1 MVQCK
6 DYQEICKEITKLE
19 QGHKDG
25 CIDYQTVS
33 LLANLYAVKA
43 AYEKEKEHE
52 NIVEKE
58 KEYENIVEKE
68 IKKEDEYK
76 KFGYVSPVMPKVEHE
91 DEEDIKGETDFI
103 KIVNKHGKH
112 KIIMCIDK
120 YLTHARQWSPVEYN
134 RFMDSIKNDA
144 RE

>member
-6 DYQEICKEITKLE
+6 DYREICKEITKLE
-19 QGHKDG
+19 QGHQDG

-33 LLANLYAVKA
+33 LLANLYTVKA
-43 AYEKEKEHE
+43 TYEKEKEHE
-52 NIVEKE
+52 NIV
-58 KEYENIVEKE
+58 VKE

-76 KFGYVSPVMPKVEHE
+76 KFGCVSPVMPKVERE

-120 YLTHARQWSPVEYN
+120 YLTHARQWNPVEYS

>member
-19 QGHKDG
+19 QGHQDG

-43 AYEKEKEHE
+43 VYEKEKEHE
-52 NIVEKE
+52 NIV
-58 KEYENIVEKE
+58 VKE

-76 KFGYVSPVMPKVEHE
+76 KFGCVSPVMPKVKNE

-120 YLTHARQWSPVEYN
+120 YLTHARQWNPVEYS

>member
-6 DYQEICKEITKLE
+6 DYREICKEITKLE
-19 QGHKDG
+19 QGHQDG

-43 AYEKEKEHE
+43 VYEKEKEHE
-52 NIVEKE
+52 NIV
-58 KEYENIVEKE
+58 VKE

-76 KFGYVSPVMPKVEHE
+76 KFGCVSPVMPKVKNE

-120 YLTHARQWSPVEYN
+120 YLTHARQWNPVEYS

>member
-6 DYQEICKEITKLE
+6 DYREICKEITKLE
-19 QGHKDG
+19 QGHQDG

-33 LLANLYAVKA
+33 LLANLYTVKA
-43 AYEKEKEHE
+43 TYEKEKEHE
-52 NIVEKE
+52 NIV
-58 KEYENIVEKE
+58 VKE

-76 KFGYVSPVMPKVEHE
+76 KFGCVSPVMPKVKNE

-120 YLTHARQWSPVEYN
+120 YLTHARQWNPVEYS

>member
-6 DYQEICKEITKLE
+6 DYREICKEITKLE
-19 QGHKDG
+19 QGHQDG

-33 LLANLYAVKA
+33 LLANLYTVKA
-43 AYEKEKEHE
+43 TYEKEKEHE
-52 NIVEKE
+52 NIV
-58 KEYENIVEKE
+58 VKE

-76 KFGYVSPVMPKVEHE
+76 NFGCVSPVMPKVKNE

-120 YLTHARQWSPVEYN
+120 YLTHARQWNPVEYS

>member
-19 QGHKDG
+19 QGHQDG

-33 LLANLYAVKA
+33 LLANLYTVKA
-43 AYEKEKEHE
+43 AY
-52 NIVEKE
+52 
-58 KEYENIVEKE
+58 EKE

>member
-33 LLANLYAVKA
+33 LLANLYTVKA
-43 AYEKEKEHE
+43 VY
-52 NIVEKE
+52 
-58 KEYENIVEKE
+58 EKE
-68 IKKEDEYK
+68 IKKENEYK

-112 KIIMCIDK
+112 KVIMCIDK